1 MNLSTQVSV
10 FLNASSVV
18 MVSTRNKSIEV
29 IEQSNMASSG
39 AVQSV
44 SVVSQTQAT

>member
-10 FLNASSVV
+10 FLSASSVV
-18 MVSTRNKSIEV
+18 MVSTQNKSIEL

-39 AVQSV
+39 AVQIANA
-44 SVVSQTQAT
+44 VSQTPAT